1 MPKYVNGEY
10 DIEKAFRAIE
20 DELIHSMIRNF
31 KQHRAEE
38 TKEGYNWS
46 AWQIEQLKS
55 LEQYKKANAEK
66 FSSRFSNINASVEE
80 LIKEARAQGGSE
92 QEEQILKAIKNG
104 FKAAKP
110 PGQGMEA
117 AFFRLNDKKIE
128 ALAKATKND
137 LSKAEHATLR
147 MANDKYRQIIFN
159 AQVYANTGAGTYEKA
174 VDMATRDFLSAG
186 INCIEYKDGSRHN
199 IKEYAGMAIRTADKR
214 AYLTGE
220 GEKRKEWGVTTV
232 IVKKRGNACPKCL
245 PFCGKILIDDV
256 WSGGVP
262 DGKHK
267 LMSQAIAAGLYHPNC
282 KDIHT
287 TYFEGITKYGEP
299 YTDTEIKQIESDYN
313 EEQKQKYAQRQAER
327 FNRLEKYSLDDDN
340 KKMYVARK
348 EQWEN
353 VVANNQNSDKI
364 KLKDNI
370 TKTNA
375 KIDSLKKEFSD
386 MTEGYSYDDWF
397 KEFDSIEDG
406 FGDVSEDDLV
416 DKLKDLDTQIKNYQ
430 KQKNKLLIQKEKR
443 KQLDTGYSG
452 KVPDNELD
460 KFNKKAFE
468 QIKSDTGYSDEKA
481 KELQE
486 ALKEYFGGDYTSI
499 LNGETETAK
508 IIRDGIDRIPVYEGS
523 ISRGMTLNNSDV
535 RMFSNLKK
543 GDELPRRG
551 IIESWT
557 SNEGTA
563 MGYGG
568 ISVYERSSVILE
580 CEKNET
586 AVGVQHL
593 SLFGTDESEV
603 LSSSKYEVVEVIKES
618 KYDYLSKHREYL
630 YFPEDLENSS
640 GVLKEN
646 VVCIIKVKE
655 KV

>member
-1 MPKYVNGEY
+1 MSKYVNGEY

-66 FSSRFSNINASVEE
+66 FASRFSNINASVEE

-186 INCIEYKDGSRHN
+186 INSIEYKDGSRHN
-199 IKEYAGMAIRTADKR
+199 IKEYASMAIRTADKR

-267 LMSQAIAAGLYHPNC
+267 LMSQAITAGLYHPNC

-299 YTDTEIKQIESDYN
+299 YTDTELKQIESDYN
-313 EEQKQKYAQRQAER
+313 EGQKQKYAQRQAER
-327 FNRLEKYSLDDDN
+327 FDRLEKYSLDDDN
-340 KKMYVARK
+340 KKMYAARK
-348 EQWEN
+348 EQWEKQVDSKQEYKPVNRGESKIVEVKNNRNINISEVEDYKGDVYISDKANIKPRALHEIYNNTMKAMELWKISKNRRPEIRIVSYEELEAYGKYNAVDN
-353 VVANNQNSDKI
+353 VVYYIPEVVSEDIVGGKAITEYHEMWHMKQAEKFRSKGW
-364 KLKDNI
+364 NI
-370 TKTNA
+370 TKENYGKYIRELNKECKKTIDVLGINEYNVG
-375 KIDSLKKEFSD
+375 KISD
-386 MTEGYSYDDWF
+386 YAEKMLDYGRYDEVEAEYMT
-397 KEFDSIEDG
+397 I
-406 FGDVSEDDLV
+406 
-416 DKLKDLDTQIKNYQ
+416 
-430 KQKNKLLIQKEKR
+430 
-443 KQLDTGYSG
+443 
-452 KVPDNELD
+452 
-460 KFNKKAFE
+460 
-468 QIKSDTGYSDEKA
+468 IKSKG
-481 KELQE
+481 KEL
-486 ALKEYFGGDYTSI
+486 
-499 LNGETETAK
+499 
-508 IIRDGIDRIPVYEGS
+508 
-523 ISRGMTLNNSDV
+523 
-535 RMFSNLKK
+535 
-543 GDELPRRG
+543 
-551 IIESWT
+551 
-557 SNEGTA
+557 
-563 MGYGG
+563 
-568 ISVYERSSVILE
+568 
-580 CEKNET
+580 
-586 AVGVQHL
+586 
-593 SLFGTDESEV
+593 
-603 LSSSKYEVVEVIKES
+603 
-618 KYDYLSKHREYL
+618 
-630 YFPEDLENSS
+630 
-640 GVLKEN
+640 
-646 VVCIIKVKE
+646 
-655 KV
+655 

>member
-128 ALAKATKND
+128 ALVKATTKD

-262 DGKHK
+262 DGKYK

-299 YTDTEIKQIESDYN
+299 YTDTELKQIESDYN
-313 EEQKQKYAQRQAER
+313 EGQKQKYAQRQAER
-327 FNRLEKYSLDDDN
+327 FDRLEKYSLDDDN
-340 KKMYVARK
+340 KKMYAARK
-348 EQWEN
+348 EQWEKQVDSKQEYKPVNRGESKIVEVKNNRNINISEVEDYKGDVYISDKANIKPRALHEIYNNTMKAIELWGISKNRKPEIRIVSYEELEAYGKYNAVDN
-353 VVANNQNSDKI
+353 VVYYIPEVVSEDIVGGKAITEYHEMWHMKQAEKFRSKGW
-364 KLKDNI
+364 NI
-370 TKTNA
+370 TKENYGKYIRELNKECKKTIDVLGINEYNVG
-375 KIDSLKKEFSD
+375 KISD
-386 MTEGYSYDDWF
+386 YAEKMLDYGRYDEVEAEYMT
-397 KEFDSIEDG
+397 I
-406 FGDVSEDDLV
+406 
-416 DKLKDLDTQIKNYQ
+416 
-430 KQKNKLLIQKEKR
+430 
-443 KQLDTGYSG
+443 
-452 KVPDNELD
+452 
-460 KFNKKAFE
+460 
-468 QIKSDTGYSDEKA
+468 IKSKG
-481 KELQE
+481 KEL
-486 ALKEYFGGDYTSI
+486 
-499 LNGETETAK
+499 
-508 IIRDGIDRIPVYEGS
+508 
-523 ISRGMTLNNSDV
+523 
-535 RMFSNLKK
+535 
-543 GDELPRRG
+543 
-551 IIESWT
+551 
-557 SNEGTA
+557 
-563 MGYGG
+563 
-568 ISVYERSSVILE
+568 
-580 CEKNET
+580 
-586 AVGVQHL
+586 
-593 SLFGTDESEV
+593 
-603 LSSSKYEVVEVIKES
+603 
-618 KYDYLSKHREYL
+618 
-630 YFPEDLENSS
+630 
-640 GVLKEN
+640 
-646 VVCIIKVKE
+646 
-655 KV
+655 

>member
-299 YTDTEIKQIESDYN
+299 YTDTELKQIESDYN
-313 EEQKQKYAQRQAER
+313 EGQKQKYAQRQAER
-327 FNRLEKYSLDDDN
+327 FDRLEKYSLDDDN
-340 KKMYVARK
+340 KKMYAARK
-348 EQWEN
+348 EQWEKQVDSKQEYKPVNRGESKIVEVKNNRNINISEVEDYKGEVYISDKANIKPRALHEIYNNTMKAMELWEISKDRRPEIRIVSYEELEAYGKYNAVDN
-353 VVANNQNSDKI
+353 VVYYIPEVVSEDIVGGKAITEYHEMWHMKQAEKFRSKGW
-364 KLKDNI
+364 NI
-370 TKTNA
+370 TKENYGKYIRELNKECKKTIDVLGINEYNVG
-375 KIDSLKKEFSD
+375 KISD
-386 MTEGYSYDDWF
+386 YAEKMLDYGRYDEVEAEYMT
-397 KEFDSIEDG
+397 I
-406 FGDVSEDDLV
+406 
-416 DKLKDLDTQIKNYQ
+416 
-430 KQKNKLLIQKEKR
+430 
-443 KQLDTGYSG
+443 
-452 KVPDNELD
+452 
-460 KFNKKAFE
+460 
-468 QIKSDTGYSDEKA
+468 IKSKG
-481 KELQE
+481 KEL
-486 ALKEYFGGDYTSI
+486 
-499 LNGETETAK
+499 
-508 IIRDGIDRIPVYEGS
+508 
-523 ISRGMTLNNSDV
+523 
-535 RMFSNLKK
+535 
-543 GDELPRRG
+543 
-551 IIESWT
+551 
-557 SNEGTA
+557 
-563 MGYGG
+563 
-568 ISVYERSSVILE
+568 
-580 CEKNET
+580 
-586 AVGVQHL
+586 
-593 SLFGTDESEV
+593 
-603 LSSSKYEVVEVIKES
+603 
-618 KYDYLSKHREYL
+618 
-630 YFPEDLENSS
+630 
-640 GVLKEN
+640 
-646 VVCIIKVKE
+646 
-655 KV
+655 

>member
-1 MPKYVNGEY
+1 MPRYVNGEY

-66 FSSRFSNINASVEE
+66 FASRFSNINASVEE
-80 LIKEARAQGGSE
+80 LIKEARAQGSSE

-186 INCIEYKDGSRHN
+186 INSIEYKDGSRHN

-299 YTDTEIKQIESDYN
+299 YTDTELKQIESDYN
-313 EEQKQKYAQRQAER
+313 EGQKQKYAQRQAER
-327 FNRLEKYSLDDDN
+327 FDRLEKYSLDDDN
-340 KKMYVARK
+340 KKMYAARK
-348 EQWEN
+348 EQWEKQVDSKQEYKPVNRGESKIVEVKNNRNINISEVEDYKGDVYISDKANIKPRALHEIYNNTMKAMELWGISKNRRPEIRIVSYEELEAYGKYSAVDN
-353 VVANNQNSDKI
+353 VVYYIPEVVSEDIVGGKAITEYHEMWHMKQAEKFRSKGW
-364 KLKDNI
+364 NI
-370 TKTNA
+370 TKENYGKYIRELNKECKKTIDVLGINEYNVG
-375 KIDSLKKEFSD
+375 KISDYAEKMLDYGRYDEVEAEYMTIIKSKGERIMIIDYPEEIKKAMEIY
-386 MTEGYSYDDWF
+386 EPYRLNI
-397 KEFDSIEDG
+397 KDG
-406 FGDVSEDDLV
+406 E
-416 DKLKDLDTQIKNYQ
+416 LKDA
-430 KQKNKLLIQKEKR
+430 
-443 KQLDTGYSG
+443 
-452 KVPDNELD
+452 P
-460 KFNKKAFE
+460 
-468 QIKSDTGYSDEKA
+468 
-481 KELQE
+481 QE
-486 ALKEYFGGDYTSI
+486 A
-499 LNGETETAK
+499 
-508 IIRDGIDRIPVYEGS
+508 IDAFYKC
-523 ISRGMTLNNSDV
+523 
-535 RMFSNLKK
+535 KK
-543 GDELPRRG
+543 WAWEQ
-551 IIESWT
+551 E
-557 SNEGTA
+557 
-563 MGYGG
+563 
-568 ISVYERSSVILE
+568 
-580 CEKNET
+580 
-586 AVGVQHL
+586 Q
-593 SLFGTDESEV
+593 
-603 LSSSKYEVVEVIKES
+603 
-618 KYDYLSKHREYL
+618 
-630 YFPEDLENSS
+630 
-640 GVLKEN
+640 
-646 VVCIIKVKE
+646 
-655 KV
+655 

>member
-66 FSSRFSNINASVEE
+66 FSNRFSNINASVEE

-186 INCIEYKDGSRHN
+186 INSIEYKDGSRHN

-220 GEKRKEWGVTTV
+220 GDKRKEWGITTV

-299 YTDTEIKQIESDYN
+299 YTDAELKQIESDYN

-327 FNRLEKYSLDDDN
+327 FDRLEKYSLDDDN
-340 KKMYVARK
+340 KKMYAARR
-348 EQWEN
+348 EQWEKQVDSKQEYKPVNRGESKIVEVKNNTNINISEVEDYKGDVYISDKANIKPRALHEIYNNTIKAMELWGISKNRRPEIRIVSYEELEAYGKYNAVDN
-353 VVANNQNSDKI
+353 VVYYI
-364 KLKDNI
+364 P
-370 TKTNA
+370 
-375 KIDSLKKEFSD
+375 EV
-386 MTEGYSYDDWF
+386 
-397 KEFDSIEDG
+397 
-406 FGDVSEDDLV
+406 VSEDIVGGKAITEYHEMWHMKQAEKFRDKGWDITKENYGDYLEKLNKECKKRIDALGINEYNVGKISEYAKKSYIAQRYDEVEAEYMTLV
-416 DKLKDLDTQIKNYQ
+416 
-430 KQKNKLLIQKEKR
+430 KR
-443 KQLDTGYSG
+443 KG
-452 KVPDNELD
+452 
-460 KFNKKAFE
+460 
-468 QIKSDTGYSDEKA
+468 EK
-481 KELQE
+481 L
-486 ALKEYFGGDYTSI
+486 
-499 LNGETETAK
+499 
-508 IIRDGIDRIPVYEGS
+508 
-523 ISRGMTLNNSDV
+523 
-535 RMFSNLKK
+535 
-543 GDELPRRG
+543 
-551 IIESWT
+551 
-557 SNEGTA
+557 
-563 MGYGG
+563 
-568 ISVYERSSVILE
+568 
-580 CEKNET
+580 
-586 AVGVQHL
+586 
-593 SLFGTDESEV
+593 
-603 LSSSKYEVVEVIKES
+603 
-618 KYDYLSKHREYL
+618 
-630 YFPEDLENSS
+630 
-640 GVLKEN
+640 
-646 VVCIIKVKE
+646 
-655 KV
+655 

>member
-186 INCIEYKDGSRHN
+186 INSIEYKDGSRHN

-299 YTDTEIKQIESDYN
+299 YTDTELKQIEGDYN

-327 FNRLEKYSLDDDN
+327 FDRLEKYSLDDDN
-340 KKMYVARK
+340 KKMYAARK
-348 EQWEN
+348 KQWEKQADSKQAYKTVNRGESKIAEVKNNRNINISEVEDYKGEVYISDKANIKPRALHEIYNNTMKAMELWGISKNRRPEIRIVSYEELEAYGKYNAVDN
-353 VVANNQNSDKI
+353 VVYYIPEVVSEDIVGGKAITEYHEMWHMKQAEKFRSKGW
-364 KLKDNI
+364 NI
-370 TKTNA
+370 TKENYGKYIRELNKECKKTIDVLGINEYNVG
-375 KIDSLKKEFSD
+375 KISD
-386 MTEGYSYDDWF
+386 YAEKMLDYGRYDEVEAEYMT
-397 KEFDSIEDG
+397 I
-406 FGDVSEDDLV
+406 
-416 DKLKDLDTQIKNYQ
+416 
-430 KQKNKLLIQKEKR
+430 
-443 KQLDTGYSG
+443 
-452 KVPDNELD
+452 
-460 KFNKKAFE
+460 
-468 QIKSDTGYSDEKA
+468 IKSKG
-481 KELQE
+481 KEL
-486 ALKEYFGGDYTSI
+486 
-499 LNGETETAK
+499 
-508 IIRDGIDRIPVYEGS
+508 
-523 ISRGMTLNNSDV
+523 
-535 RMFSNLKK
+535 
-543 GDELPRRG
+543 
-551 IIESWT
+551 
-557 SNEGTA
+557 
-563 MGYGG
+563 
-568 ISVYERSSVILE
+568 
-580 CEKNET
+580 
-586 AVGVQHL
+586 
-593 SLFGTDESEV
+593 
-603 LSSSKYEVVEVIKES
+603 
-618 KYDYLSKHREYL
+618 
-630 YFPEDLENSS
+630 
-640 GVLKEN
+640 
-646 VVCIIKVKE
+646 
-655 KV
+655 

>member
-38 TKEGYNWS
+38 TKEGYNWF

-80 LIKEARAQGGSE
+80 LIKEARVQGDSE

-128 ALAKATKND
+128 ALVKATTKD

-186 INCIEYKDGSRHN
+186 INSIEYKDGSRHN

-299 YTDTEIKQIESDYN
+299 YTDAELKQIESDYN

-327 FNRLEKYSLDDDN
+327 FDRLEKYSLDDDN
-340 KKMYVARK
+340 KKIYAARR
-348 EQWEN
+348 EQWEKQVDSKQEYKPVNRGESKIVEVKNNTNINISEVEDYKGEVYISDKANIKPRALHEIYNNTMKAMELWGISKNRRPEIRIVSYEELEAYGKYNAVDN
-353 VVANNQNSDKI
+353 VVYYIPEVVSEDIVGGKAITEYHEMWHMKQAEKFRSKGW
-364 KLKDNI
+364 NI
-370 TKTNA
+370 TKENYGKYIRELNKECKKTIDVLGINEYNVG
-375 KIDSLKKEFSD
+375 KISD
-386 MTEGYSYDDWF
+386 YAEKMLDYGRYDEVEAEYMT
-397 KEFDSIEDG
+397 I
-406 FGDVSEDDLV
+406 
-416 DKLKDLDTQIKNYQ
+416 
-430 KQKNKLLIQKEKR
+430 
-443 KQLDTGYSG
+443 
-452 KVPDNELD
+452 
-460 KFNKKAFE
+460 
-468 QIKSDTGYSDEKA
+468 IKSKG
-481 KELQE
+481 KEL
-486 ALKEYFGGDYTSI
+486 
-499 LNGETETAK
+499 
-508 IIRDGIDRIPVYEGS
+508 
-523 ISRGMTLNNSDV
+523 
-535 RMFSNLKK
+535 
-543 GDELPRRG
+543 
-551 IIESWT
+551 
-557 SNEGTA
+557 
-563 MGYGG
+563 
-568 ISVYERSSVILE
+568 
-580 CEKNET
+580 
-586 AVGVQHL
+586 
-593 SLFGTDESEV
+593 
-603 LSSSKYEVVEVIKES
+603 
-618 KYDYLSKHREYL
+618 
-630 YFPEDLENSS
+630 
-640 GVLKEN
+640 
-646 VVCIIKVKE
+646 
-655 KV
+655 

>member
-299 YTDTEIKQIESDYN
+299 YTDTELKQIESDYN

-327 FNRLEKYSLDDDN
+327 FDRLEKYSLDDDN
-340 KKMYVARK
+340 KKMYAARR
-348 EQWEN
+348 EQWEKQVDSKQEYKPVNRGESKIVEVKNNTNINISEVEDYKGDVYISDKANIKPRALHEIYNNTMKAMELWGISKNRRPEIRIVSYEELEAYGKYNAVDN
-353 VVANNQNSDKI
+353 VVYYIPEVVSEDIVGGKAITEYHEMWHMKQAEKFRSKGW
-364 KLKDNI
+364 NI
-370 TKTNA
+370 TKENYGKYIRELNKECKKTIDVLGINEYNVG
-375 KIDSLKKEFSD
+375 KISD
-386 MTEGYSYDDWF
+386 YAEKMLDYGRYDEVEAEYMT
-397 KEFDSIEDG
+397 I
-406 FGDVSEDDLV
+406 
-416 DKLKDLDTQIKNYQ
+416 
-430 KQKNKLLIQKEKR
+430 
-443 KQLDTGYSG
+443 
-452 KVPDNELD
+452 
-460 KFNKKAFE
+460 
-468 QIKSDTGYSDEKA
+468 IKSKG
-481 KELQE
+481 KEL
-486 ALKEYFGGDYTSI
+486 
-499 LNGETETAK
+499 
-508 IIRDGIDRIPVYEGS
+508 
-523 ISRGMTLNNSDV
+523 
-535 RMFSNLKK
+535 
-543 GDELPRRG
+543 
-551 IIESWT
+551 
-557 SNEGTA
+557 
-563 MGYGG
+563 
-568 ISVYERSSVILE
+568 
-580 CEKNET
+580 
-586 AVGVQHL
+586 
-593 SLFGTDESEV
+593 
-603 LSSSKYEVVEVIKES
+603 
-618 KYDYLSKHREYL
+618 
-630 YFPEDLENSS
+630 
-640 GVLKEN
+640 
-646 VVCIIKVKE
+646 
-655 KV
+655 

>member
-262 DGKHK
+262 DGKYK

-299 YTDTEIKQIESDYN
+299 YTDTELKQIESDYN
-313 EEQKQKYAQRQAER
+313 EGQKQKYAQRQAER
-327 FNRLEKYSLDDDN
+327 FDRLEKYSLDDDN
-340 KKMYVARK
+340 KKMYAARK
-348 EQWEN
+348 EQWEKQVDSKQEYKPVNRGESKIVEVKNNRNINISEVEDYKGDVYISDKANLKPRALHEIYNNTMKAMELWEISKDRRPEIRIVSYEELEAYGKYNAVDN
-353 VVANNQNSDKI
+353 VVYYIPEVVSEDIVGEKAITEYHEMWHMKQAEKFRSKGW
-364 KLKDNI
+364 NI
-370 TKTNA
+370 TKENYGKYIRELNKECKKTIDVLGINEYNVG
-375 KIDSLKKEFSD
+375 KISD
-386 MTEGYSYDDWF
+386 YAEKMLDYGRYDEVEAEYMT
-397 KEFDSIEDG
+397 I
-406 FGDVSEDDLV
+406 
-416 DKLKDLDTQIKNYQ
+416 
-430 KQKNKLLIQKEKR
+430 
-443 KQLDTGYSG
+443 
-452 KVPDNELD
+452 
-460 KFNKKAFE
+460 
-468 QIKSDTGYSDEKA
+468 IKSKG
-481 KELQE
+481 KEL
-486 ALKEYFGGDYTSI
+486 
-499 LNGETETAK
+499 
-508 IIRDGIDRIPVYEGS
+508 
-523 ISRGMTLNNSDV
+523 
-535 RMFSNLKK
+535 
-543 GDELPRRG
+543 
-551 IIESWT
+551 
-557 SNEGTA
+557 
-563 MGYGG
+563 
-568 ISVYERSSVILE
+568 
-580 CEKNET
+580 
-586 AVGVQHL
+586 
-593 SLFGTDESEV
+593 
-603 LSSSKYEVVEVIKES
+603 
-618 KYDYLSKHREYL
+618 
-630 YFPEDLENSS
+630 
-640 GVLKEN
+640 
-646 VVCIIKVKE
+646 
-655 KV
+655 

>member
-66 FSSRFSNINASVEE
+66 FASRFSNINASVEE

-299 YTDTEIKQIESDYN
+299 YTDTELKQIEGDYN

-327 FNRLEKYSLDDDN
+327 FDRLEKYSLDDDN
-340 KKMYVARK
+340 KKMYAARK
-348 EQWEN
+348 KQWEKQADSKQEYKPVNRGESKIAEVKNNRNINISEVEDYKGDVYISDKANIKPRALHEIYNNTMKAIELWGISKNRKPEIRIVSYEELEAYGKYNAVDN
-353 VVANNQNSDKI
+353 VVYYIPEVVLEDIVGGKAITEYHEMWHMKQAEKFRSKGW
-364 KLKDNI
+364 NI
-370 TKTNA
+370 TKENYGKYIRELNKECKKTIDVLGINEYNVG
-375 KIDSLKKEFSD
+375 KISD
-386 MTEGYSYDDWF
+386 YAEKMLDYGRYDEVEAEYMT
-397 KEFDSIEDG
+397 I
-406 FGDVSEDDLV
+406 
-416 DKLKDLDTQIKNYQ
+416 
-430 KQKNKLLIQKEKR
+430 
-443 KQLDTGYSG
+443 
-452 KVPDNELD
+452 
-460 KFNKKAFE
+460 
-468 QIKSDTGYSDEKA
+468 IKSKG
-481 KELQE
+481 KEL
-486 ALKEYFGGDYTSI
+486 
-499 LNGETETAK
+499 
-508 IIRDGIDRIPVYEGS
+508 
-523 ISRGMTLNNSDV
+523 
-535 RMFSNLKK
+535 
-543 GDELPRRG
+543 
-551 IIESWT
+551 
-557 SNEGTA
+557 
-563 MGYGG
+563 
-568 ISVYERSSVILE
+568 
-580 CEKNET
+580 
-586 AVGVQHL
+586 
-593 SLFGTDESEV
+593 
-603 LSSSKYEVVEVIKES
+603 
-618 KYDYLSKHREYL
+618 
-630 YFPEDLENSS
+630 
-640 GVLKEN
+640 
-646 VVCIIKVKE
+646 
-655 KV
+655 

>member
-80 LIKEARAQGGSE
+80 LIKEARVQGDSE

-128 ALAKATKND
+128 ALVKATTKD

-186 INCIEYKDGSRHN
+186 INSIEYKDGSRHN

-299 YTDTEIKQIESDYN
+299 YTDAELKQIESDYN

-327 FNRLEKYSLDDDN
+327 FDRLEKYSLDDDN
-340 KKMYVARK
+340 KKIYAARR
-348 EQWEN
+348 EQWEKQVDSKQEYKPVNRGESKIVEVKNNTNINISEVEDYKGEVYISDKANIKPRALHEIYNNTMKAMELWGISKNRRPEIRIVSYEELEAYGKYNAVDN
-353 VVANNQNSDKI
+353 VVYYIPEVVSEDIVGGTAITEYHEMWHMKQAEKFRSKGW
-364 KLKDNI
+364 NI
-370 TKTNA
+370 TKENYGKYIRELNKECKKTIDVLGINEYNVG
-375 KIDSLKKEFSD
+375 KISD
-386 MTEGYSYDDWF
+386 YAEKMLDYGRYDEVEAEYMT
-397 KEFDSIEDG
+397 I
-406 FGDVSEDDLV
+406 
-416 DKLKDLDTQIKNYQ
+416 
-430 KQKNKLLIQKEKR
+430 
-443 KQLDTGYSG
+443 
-452 KVPDNELD
+452 
-460 KFNKKAFE
+460 
-468 QIKSDTGYSDEKA
+468 IKSKG
-481 KELQE
+481 KEL
-486 ALKEYFGGDYTSI
+486 
-499 LNGETETAK
+499 
-508 IIRDGIDRIPVYEGS
+508 
-523 ISRGMTLNNSDV
+523 
-535 RMFSNLKK
+535 
-543 GDELPRRG
+543 
-551 IIESWT
+551 
-557 SNEGTA
+557 
-563 MGYGG
+563 
-568 ISVYERSSVILE
+568 
-580 CEKNET
+580 
-586 AVGVQHL
+586 
-593 SLFGTDESEV
+593 
-603 LSSSKYEVVEVIKES
+603 
-618 KYDYLSKHREYL
+618 
-630 YFPEDLENSS
+630 
-640 GVLKEN
+640 
-646 VVCIIKVKE
+646 
-655 KV
+655 

>member
-80 LIKEARAQGGSE
+80 LIKEARVQGDSE

-128 ALAKATKND
+128 ALVKATTKD

-186 INCIEYKDGSRHN
+186 INSIEYKDGSRHN

-299 YTDTEIKQIESDYN
+299 YTDAELKQIESDYN

-327 FNRLEKYSLDDDN
+327 FDRLEKYSLDDDN
-340 KKMYVARK
+340 KKIYAARR
-348 EQWEN
+348 EQWEKQVDSKQEYKPVN
-353 VVANNQNSDKI
+353 RGESKI
-364 KLKDNI
+364 
-370 TKTNA
+370 
-375 KIDSLKKEFSD
+375 
-386 MTEGYSYDDWF
+386 
-397 KEFDSIEDG
+397 
-406 FGDVSEDDLV
+406 
-416 DKLKDLDTQIKNYQ
+416 
-430 KQKNKLLIQKEKR
+430 
-443 KQLDTGYSG
+443 
-452 KVPDNELD
+452 
-460 KFNKKAFE
+460 
-468 QIKSDTGYSDEKA
+468 
-481 KELQE
+481 
-486 ALKEYFGGDYTSI
+486 
-499 LNGETETAK
+499 
-508 IIRDGIDRIPVYEGS
+508 
-523 ISRGMTLNNSDV
+523 
-535 RMFSNLKK
+535 
-543 GDELPRRG
+543 
-551 IIESWT
+551 
-557 SNEGTA
+557 
-563 MGYGG
+563 
-568 ISVYERSSVILE
+568 
-580 CEKNET
+580 
-586 AVGVQHL
+586 
-593 SLFGTDESEV
+593 
-603 LSSSKYEVVEVIKES
+603 VEVK
-618 KYDYLSKHREYL
+618 
-630 YFPEDLENSS
+630 N
-640 GVLKEN
+640 N
-646 VVCIIKVKE
+646 TNIIY
-655 KV
+655 

>member
-66 FSSRFSNINASVEE
+66 FASRFSNINASVEE

-299 YTDTEIKQIESDYN
+299 YTDAELKQIEGDYN
-313 EEQKQKYAQRQAER
+313 EEQKQKYTQRQAER
-327 FNRLEKYSLDDDN
+327 FDRLEKYSLDDDN
-340 KKMYVARK
+340 KKMYAARK
-348 EQWEN
+348 EQWEKQVDSKQEYKPVNRGESKIVEVKNNRNINISEVEDYKGDVYISDKANIKPRALHEIYNNTMKAMELWGISKNRRPEIRIVSYEELEAYGKYNAVDN
-353 VVANNQNSDKI
+353 VVYYIPEVVSEDIVGGKAITEYHEMWHMKQAEKFRSKGW
-364 KLKDNI
+364 NI
-370 TKTNA
+370 TKENYGKYIRELNKECKKTIDVLGINEYNVG
-375 KIDSLKKEFSD
+375 KISD
-386 MTEGYSYDDWF
+386 YAEKMLDYGRYDEVEAEYMT
-397 KEFDSIEDG
+397 I
-406 FGDVSEDDLV
+406 
-416 DKLKDLDTQIKNYQ
+416 
-430 KQKNKLLIQKEKR
+430 
-443 KQLDTGYSG
+443 
-452 KVPDNELD
+452 
-460 KFNKKAFE
+460 
-468 QIKSDTGYSDEKA
+468 IKSKG
-481 KELQE
+481 KEL
-486 ALKEYFGGDYTSI
+486 
-499 LNGETETAK
+499 
-508 IIRDGIDRIPVYEGS
+508 
-523 ISRGMTLNNSDV
+523 
-535 RMFSNLKK
+535 
-543 GDELPRRG
+543 
-551 IIESWT
+551 
-557 SNEGTA
+557 
-563 MGYGG
+563 
-568 ISVYERSSVILE
+568 
-580 CEKNET
+580 
-586 AVGVQHL
+586 
-593 SLFGTDESEV
+593 
-603 LSSSKYEVVEVIKES
+603 
-618 KYDYLSKHREYL
+618 
-630 YFPEDLENSS
+630 
-640 GVLKEN
+640 
-646 VVCIIKVKE
+646 
-655 KV
+655 

>member
-20 DELIHSMIRNF
+20 DELIHSMIHNF

-128 ALAKATKND
+128 ALVKATTKD

-299 YTDTEIKQIESDYN
+299 YTDTELKQIESDYN
-313 EEQKQKYAQRQAER
+313 EGQKQKYAQRQAKR
-327 FNRLEKYSLDDDN
+327 FDRLEKYSLDDDN
-340 KKMYVARK
+340 KKMYAARK
-348 EQWEN
+348 EQWEKQVDSKQEYKPVNRGESKIVEVKNNRNINISEVEDYKGDVYISDKANIKPRALHEIYNNTMKAMELWGISKNRKPEIRIVSYEELEAYGKYNAVDN
-353 VVANNQNSDKI
+353 VVYYIPEVVSEDIVGGKAITEYHEMWHMKQAEKFRSKGW
-364 KLKDNI
+364 NI
-370 TKTNA
+370 TKENYGKYIRELNKECKKTIDVLGINEYNVG
-375 KIDSLKKEFSD
+375 KISD
-386 MTEGYSYDDWF
+386 YAEKMLDYGRYDEVEAEYMT
-397 KEFDSIEDG
+397 I
-406 FGDVSEDDLV
+406 
-416 DKLKDLDTQIKNYQ
+416 
-430 KQKNKLLIQKEKR
+430 
-443 KQLDTGYSG
+443 
-452 KVPDNELD
+452 
-460 KFNKKAFE
+460 
-468 QIKSDTGYSDEKA
+468 IKSKG
-481 KELQE
+481 KEL
-486 ALKEYFGGDYTSI
+486 
-499 LNGETETAK
+499 
-508 IIRDGIDRIPVYEGS
+508 
-523 ISRGMTLNNSDV
+523 
-535 RMFSNLKK
+535 
-543 GDELPRRG
+543 
-551 IIESWT
+551 
-557 SNEGTA
+557 
-563 MGYGG
+563 
-568 ISVYERSSVILE
+568 
-580 CEKNET
+580 
-586 AVGVQHL
+586 
-593 SLFGTDESEV
+593 
-603 LSSSKYEVVEVIKES
+603 
-618 KYDYLSKHREYL
+618 
-630 YFPEDLENSS
+630 
-640 GVLKEN
+640 
-646 VVCIIKVKE
+646 
-655 KV
+655 

>member
-66 FSSRFSNINASVEE
+66 FASRFGNINASVEE
-80 LIKEARAQGGSE
+80 LIKEARVQGGSE

-199 IKEYAGMAIRTADKR
+199 IKEYASMAIRTADKR

-256 WSGGVP
+256 WSGGIP

-299 YTDTEIKQIESDYN
+299 YTDTELKQIEGDYN

-327 FNRLEKYSLDDDN
+327 FDRLEKYSLDDDN
-340 KKMYVARK
+340 KKMYAARK
-348 EQWEN
+348 EQWEKQVDSKQEYKPVNRGESKIVEVKNNRNINISEVEDYKGEVYISDKANIKPRALHEIYNNTMKAMELWEISKDRRPEIRIVSYEELEAYGKYNAVDN
-353 VVANNQNSDKI
+353 VVYYIPEVVSEDIVGGKAITEYHEMWHMKQAEKFRSKGW
-364 KLKDNI
+364 NI
-370 TKTNA
+370 TKENYGKYIRELNKECKKTIDVLGINEYNVG
-375 KIDSLKKEFSD
+375 KISD
-386 MTEGYSYDDWF
+386 YAEKMLDYGRYDEVEAEYMT
-397 KEFDSIEDG
+397 I
-406 FGDVSEDDLV
+406 
-416 DKLKDLDTQIKNYQ
+416 
-430 KQKNKLLIQKEKR
+430 
-443 KQLDTGYSG
+443 
-452 KVPDNELD
+452 
-460 KFNKKAFE
+460 
-468 QIKSDTGYSDEKA
+468 IKSKG
-481 KELQE
+481 KEL
-486 ALKEYFGGDYTSI
+486 
-499 LNGETETAK
+499 
-508 IIRDGIDRIPVYEGS
+508 
-523 ISRGMTLNNSDV
+523 
-535 RMFSNLKK
+535 
-543 GDELPRRG
+543 
-551 IIESWT
+551 
-557 SNEGTA
+557 
-563 MGYGG
+563 
-568 ISVYERSSVILE
+568 
-580 CEKNET
+580 
-586 AVGVQHL
+586 
-593 SLFGTDESEV
+593 
-603 LSSSKYEVVEVIKES
+603 
-618 KYDYLSKHREYL
+618 
-630 YFPEDLENSS
+630 
-640 GVLKEN
+640 
-646 VVCIIKVKE
+646 
-655 KV
+655 

>member
-186 INCIEYKDGSRHN
+186 INSIEYKDGSRHN
-199 IKEYAGMAIRTADKR
+199 IKEYASMAIRTADKR

-299 YTDTEIKQIESDYN
+299 YTDAELKQIESDYN

-327 FNRLEKYSLDDDN
+327 FDRLEKYSLDDDN
-340 KKMYVARK
+340 KKMYAARR
-348 EQWEN
+348 EQWEKQVDSKQEYKPVNRGESKIVEVKNNTNINISEVEDYKGDVYISDKANIKPRALHEIYNNTIKAMELWGISKNRRPEIRIVSYEELEAYGKYNAVDN
-353 VVANNQNSDKI
+353 VVYYI
-364 KLKDNI
+364 P
-370 TKTNA
+370 
-375 KIDSLKKEFSD
+375 EV
-386 MTEGYSYDDWF
+386 
-397 KEFDSIEDG
+397 
-406 FGDVSEDDLV
+406 VSEDIVGGKAITEYHEMWHMKQAEKFRDKGWDITKENYGDYLEKLNKECKKRIDALGINEYNVGKISEYAKKSYIAQRYDEVEAEYMTLV
-416 DKLKDLDTQIKNYQ
+416 
-430 KQKNKLLIQKEKR
+430 KR
-443 KQLDTGYSG
+443 KG
-452 KVPDNELD
+452 
-460 KFNKKAFE
+460 
-468 QIKSDTGYSDEKA
+468 EK
-481 KELQE
+481 L
-486 ALKEYFGGDYTSI
+486 
-499 LNGETETAK
+499 
-508 IIRDGIDRIPVYEGS
+508 
-523 ISRGMTLNNSDV
+523 
-535 RMFSNLKK
+535 
-543 GDELPRRG
+543 
-551 IIESWT
+551 
-557 SNEGTA
+557 
-563 MGYGG
+563 
-568 ISVYERSSVILE
+568 
-580 CEKNET
+580 
-586 AVGVQHL
+586 
-593 SLFGTDESEV
+593 
-603 LSSSKYEVVEVIKES
+603 
-618 KYDYLSKHREYL
+618 
-630 YFPEDLENSS
+630 
-640 GVLKEN
+640 
-646 VVCIIKVKE
+646 
-655 KV
+655 

>member
-340 KKMYVARK
+340 KKMYAERR
-348 EQWEN
+348 EQWEKQVDSKQEYKPVNRGESKIVEVKNNTNINISEVEDYKGDVYISDKANIKPRALHEIYNNTMKAMELWGISKNRRPEIRIVSYEELEAYGKYNAVDN
-353 VVANNQNSDKI
+353 VVYYIPEVVSEDIVGGKAITEYHEMWHMKQAEKFRSKGW
-364 KLKDNI
+364 NI
-370 TKTNA
+370 TKENYGKYIRELNKECKKTIDVLGINEYNMG
-375 KIDSLKKEFSD
+375 KISD
-386 MTEGYSYDDWF
+386 YAEKMLDYGRYDEVEAEYMT
-397 KEFDSIEDG
+397 I
-406 FGDVSEDDLV
+406 
-416 DKLKDLDTQIKNYQ
+416 
-430 KQKNKLLIQKEKR
+430 
-443 KQLDTGYSG
+443 
-452 KVPDNELD
+452 
-460 KFNKKAFE
+460 
-468 QIKSDTGYSDEKA
+468 IKSKG
-481 KELQE
+481 KEL
-486 ALKEYFGGDYTSI
+486 
-499 LNGETETAK
+499 
-508 IIRDGIDRIPVYEGS
+508 
-523 ISRGMTLNNSDV
+523 
-535 RMFSNLKK
+535 
-543 GDELPRRG
+543 
-551 IIESWT
+551 
-557 SNEGTA
+557 
-563 MGYGG
+563 
-568 ISVYERSSVILE
+568 
-580 CEKNET
+580 
-586 AVGVQHL
+586 
-593 SLFGTDESEV
+593 
-603 LSSSKYEVVEVIKES
+603 
-618 KYDYLSKHREYL
+618 
-630 YFPEDLENSS
+630 
-640 GVLKEN
+640 
-646 VVCIIKVKE
+646 
-655 KV
+655 

>member
-80 LIKEARAQGGSE
+80 LIKEARVQGDSE

-117 AFFRLNDKKIE
+117 VFFRLNDKKIE
-128 ALAKATKND
+128 VLVKATTKD

-186 INCIEYKDGSRHN
+186 INSIEYKDGSRHN

-299 YTDTEIKQIESDYN
+299 YTDAELKQIESDYN

-327 FNRLEKYSLDDDN
+327 FDRLEKYSLDDDN
-340 KKMYVARK
+340 KKIYAARR
-348 EQWEN
+348 EQWEKQVDSKQEYKPVNRGESKIVEVKNNTNINISEVEDYKGEVYISDKANIKPRALHEIYNNTMKAMELWGISKNRRPEIRIVSYEELEAYGKYNAVDN
-353 VVANNQNSDKI
+353 VVYYIPEVVSEDIVGGKAITEYHEMWHMKQAEKFRSKGW
-364 KLKDNI
+364 NI
-370 TKTNA
+370 TKENYGKYIRELNKECKKTIDVLGINEYNVG
-375 KIDSLKKEFSD
+375 KISD
-386 MTEGYSYDDWF
+386 YAEKMLDYGRYDEVEAEYMT
-397 KEFDSIEDG
+397 I
-406 FGDVSEDDLV
+406 
-416 DKLKDLDTQIKNYQ
+416 
-430 KQKNKLLIQKEKR
+430 
-443 KQLDTGYSG
+443 
-452 KVPDNELD
+452 
-460 KFNKKAFE
+460 
-468 QIKSDTGYSDEKA
+468 IKSKG
-481 KELQE
+481 KEL
-486 ALKEYFGGDYTSI
+486 
-499 LNGETETAK
+499 
-508 IIRDGIDRIPVYEGS
+508 
-523 ISRGMTLNNSDV
+523 
-535 RMFSNLKK
+535 
-543 GDELPRRG
+543 
-551 IIESWT
+551 
-557 SNEGTA
+557 
-563 MGYGG
+563 
-568 ISVYERSSVILE
+568 
-580 CEKNET
+580 
-586 AVGVQHL
+586 
-593 SLFGTDESEV
+593 
-603 LSSSKYEVVEVIKES
+603 
-618 KYDYLSKHREYL
+618 
-630 YFPEDLENSS
+630 
-640 GVLKEN
+640 
-646 VVCIIKVKE
+646 
-655 KV
+655 

>member
-1 MPKYVNGEY
+1 MPRYVNGEY

-66 FSSRFSNINASVEE
+66 FASRFSNINASVEE

-299 YTDTEIKQIESDYN
+299 YTDTELKQIEGDYN

-327 FNRLEKYSLDDDN
+327 FDRLEKYSLDDDN
-340 KKMYVARK
+340 KKMYAARK
-348 EQWEN
+348 KQWEKQADSKQEYKPVNRGESKIAEVKNNRNINISEVEDYKGDVYISDKANIKPRALHEIYNNTMKAIELWGISKNRKPEIRIVSYEELEAYGKYNAVDN
-353 VVANNQNSDKI
+353 VVYYIPEVVLEDIVGGKAITEYHEMWHMKQAEKFRSKGW
-364 KLKDNI
+364 NI
-370 TKTNA
+370 TKENYGKYIRELNKECKKTIDVLGINEYNVG
-375 KIDSLKKEFSD
+375 KISDYAEKMLDYGRYDEVEAEYMTIIKSKGKEF
-386 MTEGYSYDDWF
+386 
-397 KEFDSIEDG
+397 
-406 FGDVSEDDLV
+406 
-416 DKLKDLDTQIKNYQ
+416 
-430 KQKNKLLIQKEKR
+430 
-443 KQLDTGYSG
+443 
-452 KVPDNELD
+452 
-460 KFNKKAFE
+460 
-468 QIKSDTGYSDEKA
+468 
-481 KELQE
+481 
-486 ALKEYFGGDYTSI
+486 
-499 LNGETETAK
+499 
-508 IIRDGIDRIPVYEGS
+508 
-523 ISRGMTLNNSDV
+523 
-535 RMFSNLKK
+535 
-543 GDELPRRG
+543 
-551 IIESWT
+551 
-557 SNEGTA
+557 
-563 MGYGG
+563 
-568 ISVYERSSVILE
+568 
-580 CEKNET
+580 
-586 AVGVQHL
+586 
-593 SLFGTDESEV
+593 
-603 LSSSKYEVVEVIKES
+603 
-618 KYDYLSKHREYL
+618 
-630 YFPEDLENSS
+630 
-640 GVLKEN
+640 
-646 VVCIIKVKE
+646 
-655 KV
+655 

>member
-1 MPKYVNGEY
+1 LPKYVNGEY

-287 TYFEGITKYGEP
+287 TYFEGITKYGES
-299 YTDTEIKQIESDYN
+299 YTDTELKQIESDYN

-327 FNRLEKYSLDDDN
+327 FDRLEKYSLDDDN
-340 KKMYVARK
+340 KKMYAARR
-348 EQWEN
+348 EQWEKQVDSKQEYKPVNRGESKIVEVKNNTNINISEVEDYKGDVYISDKANIKPRALHEIYNNTMKAMELWGISKNRRPEIRIVSYEELEAYGKYNAVDN
-353 VVANNQNSDKI
+353 VVYYIPEVVSEDIVGGKAITEYHEMWHMKQAEKFRSKGW
-364 KLKDNI
+364 NI
-370 TKTNA
+370 TKENYGKYIRELNKECKKTIDVLGINEYNVG
-375 KIDSLKKEFSD
+375 KISD
-386 MTEGYSYDDWF
+386 YAEKMLDYGRYDEVEAEYMT
-397 KEFDSIEDG
+397 I
-406 FGDVSEDDLV
+406 
-416 DKLKDLDTQIKNYQ
+416 
-430 KQKNKLLIQKEKR
+430 
-443 KQLDTGYSG
+443 
-452 KVPDNELD
+452 
-460 KFNKKAFE
+460 
-468 QIKSDTGYSDEKA
+468 IKSKG
-481 KELQE
+481 KEL
-486 ALKEYFGGDYTSI
+486 
-499 LNGETETAK
+499 
-508 IIRDGIDRIPVYEGS
+508 
-523 ISRGMTLNNSDV
+523 
-535 RMFSNLKK
+535 
-543 GDELPRRG
+543 
-551 IIESWT
+551 
-557 SNEGTA
+557 
-563 MGYGG
+563 
-568 ISVYERSSVILE
+568 
-580 CEKNET
+580 
-586 AVGVQHL
+586 
-593 SLFGTDESEV
+593 
-603 LSSSKYEVVEVIKES
+603 
-618 KYDYLSKHREYL
+618 
-630 YFPEDLENSS
+630 
-640 GVLKEN
+640 
-646 VVCIIKVKE
+646 
-655 KV
+655 

>member
-262 DGKHK
+262 DGKYK

-299 YTDTEIKQIESDYN
+299 YTDTELKQIESDYN
-313 EEQKQKYAQRQAER
+313 EGQKQKYAQRQAER
-327 FNRLEKYSLDDDN
+327 FDRLEKYSLDDDN
-340 KKMYVARK
+340 KKMYAARK
-348 EQWEN
+348 EQWEKQVDSKQEYKPVNRGESKIVEVKNNRNINISEVEDYKGDVYISDKANIKPRALHEIYNNTMKAMELWGISKNRRPEIRIVSYEELEAYGKYNAVDN
-353 VVANNQNSDKI
+353 VVYYIPEVVSEDIVGGKAITEYHEMWHMKQAEKFRSKGW
-364 KLKDNI
+364 NI
-370 TKTNA
+370 TKENYGKYIRELNKECKKTIDVLGINEYNVG
-375 KIDSLKKEFSD
+375 KISD
-386 MTEGYSYDDWF
+386 YAEKMLDYGRYDEVEAEYMT
-397 KEFDSIEDG
+397 I
-406 FGDVSEDDLV
+406 
-416 DKLKDLDTQIKNYQ
+416 
-430 KQKNKLLIQKEKR
+430 
-443 KQLDTGYSG
+443 
-452 KVPDNELD
+452 
-460 KFNKKAFE
+460 
-468 QIKSDTGYSDEKA
+468 IKSKG
-481 KELQE
+481 KEL
-486 ALKEYFGGDYTSI
+486 
-499 LNGETETAK
+499 
-508 IIRDGIDRIPVYEGS
+508 
-523 ISRGMTLNNSDV
+523 
-535 RMFSNLKK
+535 
-543 GDELPRRG
+543 
-551 IIESWT
+551 
-557 SNEGTA
+557 
-563 MGYGG
+563 
-568 ISVYERSSVILE
+568 
-580 CEKNET
+580 
-586 AVGVQHL
+586 
-593 SLFGTDESEV
+593 
-603 LSSSKYEVVEVIKES
+603 
-618 KYDYLSKHREYL
+618 
-630 YFPEDLENSS
+630 
-640 GVLKEN
+640 
-646 VVCIIKVKE
+646 
-655 KV
+655 

>member
-128 ALAKATKND
+128 ALVKATTKD

-299 YTDTEIKQIESDYN
+299 YTDTELKQIESDYN
-313 EEQKQKYAQRQAER
+313 EGQKQKYAQRQAKR
-327 FNRLEKYSLDDDN
+327 FDRLEKYSLDDDN
-340 KKMYVARK
+340 KKMYAARK
-348 EQWEN
+348 EQWEKQVDSKQEYKPVNRGESKIVEVKNNRNINISEVEDYKGDVYISDKANIKPRALHEIYNNTMKAMELWGISKNRKPEIRIVSYEELEAYGKYNAVDN
-353 VVANNQNSDKI
+353 VVYYIPEVVLEDIVGGKAITEYHEMWHMKQAEKFRSKGW
-364 KLKDNI
+364 NI
-370 TKTNA
+370 TKENYGKYIRELNKECKKTIDVLGINEYNVG
-375 KIDSLKKEFSD
+375 KISD
-386 MTEGYSYDDWF
+386 YAEKMLDYGRYDEVEAEYMT
-397 KEFDSIEDG
+397 I
-406 FGDVSEDDLV
+406 
-416 DKLKDLDTQIKNYQ
+416 
-430 KQKNKLLIQKEKR
+430 
-443 KQLDTGYSG
+443 
-452 KVPDNELD
+452 
-460 KFNKKAFE
+460 
-468 QIKSDTGYSDEKA
+468 IKSKG
-481 KELQE
+481 KEL
-486 ALKEYFGGDYTSI
+486 
-499 LNGETETAK
+499 
-508 IIRDGIDRIPVYEGS
+508 
-523 ISRGMTLNNSDV
+523 
-535 RMFSNLKK
+535 
-543 GDELPRRG
+543 
-551 IIESWT
+551 
-557 SNEGTA
+557 
-563 MGYGG
+563 
-568 ISVYERSSVILE
+568 
-580 CEKNET
+580 
-586 AVGVQHL
+586 
-593 SLFGTDESEV
+593 
-603 LSSSKYEVVEVIKES
+603 
-618 KYDYLSKHREYL
+618 
-630 YFPEDLENSS
+630 
-640 GVLKEN
+640 
-646 VVCIIKVKE
+646 
-655 KV
+655 

>member
-1 MPKYVNGEY
+1 MPRYVNGEY

-66 FSSRFSNINASVEE
+66 FASRFSNINASVEE
-80 LIKEARAQGGSE
+80 LIKEARVQGGSE

-299 YTDTEIKQIESDYN
+299 YTDTELKQIESDYN
-313 EEQKQKYAQRQAER
+313 EGQKQKYAQRQAER
-327 FNRLEKYSLDDDN
+327 FDRLEKYSLDDDN
-340 KKMYVARK
+340 KKMYAARK
-348 EQWEN
+348 EQWEKQADSKQAYKTVNRGESKIAEVKNNRNINISEVEDYKGEVYISDKANIKPRALHEIYNNTMKAMELWEISKDRRPEIRIVSYEELEAYGKYNAVDN
-353 VVANNQNSDKI
+353 VVYYIPEVVSEDIVGGKTITEYHEMWHMKQAEKFRSKGW
-364 KLKDNI
+364 NI
-370 TKTNA
+370 TKENYGKYIRELNKECKKTIDVLGINEYNVG
-375 KIDSLKKEFSD
+375 KISD
-386 MTEGYSYDDWF
+386 YAEKMLDYGRYDEVEAEYMT
-397 KEFDSIEDG
+397 I
-406 FGDVSEDDLV
+406 
-416 DKLKDLDTQIKNYQ
+416 
-430 KQKNKLLIQKEKR
+430 
-443 KQLDTGYSG
+443 
-452 KVPDNELD
+452 
-460 KFNKKAFE
+460 
-468 QIKSDTGYSDEKA
+468 IKSKG
-481 KELQE
+481 KEL
-486 ALKEYFGGDYTSI
+486 
-499 LNGETETAK
+499 
-508 IIRDGIDRIPVYEGS
+508 
-523 ISRGMTLNNSDV
+523 
-535 RMFSNLKK
+535 
-543 GDELPRRG
+543 
-551 IIESWT
+551 
-557 SNEGTA
+557 
-563 MGYGG
+563 
-568 ISVYERSSVILE
+568 
-580 CEKNET
+580 
-586 AVGVQHL
+586 
-593 SLFGTDESEV
+593 
-603 LSSSKYEVVEVIKES
+603 
-618 KYDYLSKHREYL
+618 
-630 YFPEDLENSS
+630 
-640 GVLKEN
+640 
-646 VVCIIKVKE
+646 
-655 KV
+655 

>member
-66 FSSRFSNINASVEE
+66 FASRFSNINASVEE

-128 ALAKATKND
+128 ALAKATTKD

-186 INCIEYKDGSRHN
+186 INSIEYKDGSRHN
-199 IKEYAGMAIRTADKR
+199 IKEYASMAIRTADKR

-299 YTDTEIKQIESDYN
+299 YTDTELKQIESDYN
-313 EEQKQKYAQRQAER
+313 EGQKQKYAQRQAER
-327 FNRLEKYSLDDDN
+327 FDRLEKYSLDDDN
-340 KKMYVARK
+340 KKMYAARK
-348 EQWEN
+348 EQWEKQADSKQAYKTVNRGESKIAEVKNNRNINISEVEDYKGEVYISDKANIKPRALHEIYNNTMKAMELWEISKDRRPEIRIVSYEELEAYGKYNAVDN
-353 VVANNQNSDKI
+353 VVYYIPEVVSEDIVGGKAITEYHEMWHMKQAEKFRSKGW
-364 KLKDNI
+364 NI
-370 TKTNA
+370 TKENYGKYIRELNKECKKTIDVLGINEYNVG
-375 KIDSLKKEFSD
+375 KISD
-386 MTEGYSYDDWF
+386 YAEKMLDYGRYDEVEAEYMT
-397 KEFDSIEDG
+397 I
-406 FGDVSEDDLV
+406 
-416 DKLKDLDTQIKNYQ
+416 
-430 KQKNKLLIQKEKR
+430 
-443 KQLDTGYSG
+443 
-452 KVPDNELD
+452 
-460 KFNKKAFE
+460 
-468 QIKSDTGYSDEKA
+468 IKSKG
-481 KELQE
+481 KEL
-486 ALKEYFGGDYTSI
+486 
-499 LNGETETAK
+499 
-508 IIRDGIDRIPVYEGS
+508 
-523 ISRGMTLNNSDV
+523 
-535 RMFSNLKK
+535 
-543 GDELPRRG
+543 
-551 IIESWT
+551 
-557 SNEGTA
+557 
-563 MGYGG
+563 
-568 ISVYERSSVILE
+568 
-580 CEKNET
+580 
-586 AVGVQHL
+586 
-593 SLFGTDESEV
+593 
-603 LSSSKYEVVEVIKES
+603 
-618 KYDYLSKHREYL
+618 
-630 YFPEDLENSS
+630 
-640 GVLKEN
+640 
-646 VVCIIKVKE
+646 
-655 KV
+655 

>member
-20 DELIHSMIRNF
+20 DELIHSTIRNF

-340 KKMYVARK
+340 KKMYAERR
-348 EQWEN
+348 EQWEKQVDSKQEYKPVNRGESKIVEVKNNTNINISEVEDYKGDVYISDKANIKPRALHEIYNNTMKAMELWGISKNRRPEIRIVSYEELEAYGKYNAVDN
-353 VVANNQNSDKI
+353 VVYYIPEVVSEDIVGGKAITEYHEMWHMKQAEKFRSKGW
-364 KLKDNI
+364 NI
-370 TKTNA
+370 TKENYGKYIRELNKECKKTIDVLGINEYNVG
-375 KIDSLKKEFSD
+375 KISD
-386 MTEGYSYDDWF
+386 YAEKMLDYGRYDEVEAEYMT
-397 KEFDSIEDG
+397 I
-406 FGDVSEDDLV
+406 
-416 DKLKDLDTQIKNYQ
+416 
-430 KQKNKLLIQKEKR
+430 
-443 KQLDTGYSG
+443 
-452 KVPDNELD
+452 
-460 KFNKKAFE
+460 
-468 QIKSDTGYSDEKA
+468 IKSKG
-481 KELQE
+481 KEL
-486 ALKEYFGGDYTSI
+486 
-499 LNGETETAK
+499 
-508 IIRDGIDRIPVYEGS
+508 
-523 ISRGMTLNNSDV
+523 
-535 RMFSNLKK
+535 
-543 GDELPRRG
+543 
-551 IIESWT
+551 
-557 SNEGTA
+557 
-563 MGYGG
+563 
-568 ISVYERSSVILE
+568 
-580 CEKNET
+580 
-586 AVGVQHL
+586 
-593 SLFGTDESEV
+593 
-603 LSSSKYEVVEVIKES
+603 
-618 KYDYLSKHREYL
+618 
-630 YFPEDLENSS
+630 
-640 GVLKEN
+640 
-646 VVCIIKVKE
+646 
-655 KV
+655 

>member
-1 MPKYVNGEY
+1 MPRYVNGEY

-66 FSSRFSNINASVEE
+66 FASRFSNINASVEE

-299 YTDTEIKQIESDYN
+299 YTDTELKQIEGDYN

-327 FNRLEKYSLDDDN
+327 FDRLEKYSLDDDN
-340 KKMYVARK
+340 KKMYAARK
-348 EQWEN
+348 KQWEKQADSKQEYKPVNRGESKIAEVKNNRNINISEVEDYKGDVYISDKANIKPRALHEIYNNTMKAIELWGISKNRKPEIRIVSYEELEAYGKYNAVDN
-353 VVANNQNSDKI
+353 VVYYIPEVVSEDIVGGKAITEYHEMWHMKQAEKFRSKGW
-364 KLKDNI
+364 NI
-370 TKTNA
+370 TKENYGKYIRELNKECKKTIDVLGINEYNVG
-375 KIDSLKKEFSD
+375 KISD
-386 MTEGYSYDDWF
+386 YAEKMLDYGRYDEVEAEYMT
-397 KEFDSIEDG
+397 I
-406 FGDVSEDDLV
+406 
-416 DKLKDLDTQIKNYQ
+416 
-430 KQKNKLLIQKEKR
+430 
-443 KQLDTGYSG
+443 
-452 KVPDNELD
+452 
-460 KFNKKAFE
+460 
-468 QIKSDTGYSDEKA
+468 IKSKG
-481 KELQE
+481 KEL
-486 ALKEYFGGDYTSI
+486 
-499 LNGETETAK
+499 
-508 IIRDGIDRIPVYEGS
+508 
-523 ISRGMTLNNSDV
+523 
-535 RMFSNLKK
+535 
-543 GDELPRRG
+543 
-551 IIESWT
+551 
-557 SNEGTA
+557 
-563 MGYGG
+563 
-568 ISVYERSSVILE
+568 
-580 CEKNET
+580 
-586 AVGVQHL
+586 
-593 SLFGTDESEV
+593 
-603 LSSSKYEVVEVIKES
+603 
-618 KYDYLSKHREYL
+618 
-630 YFPEDLENSS
+630 
-640 GVLKEN
+640 
-646 VVCIIKVKE
+646 
-655 KV
+655 

>member
-186 INCIEYKDGSRHN
+186 INSIEYKDGSRHN

-220 GEKRKEWGVTTV
+220 GEKRKEWGITTV

-267 LMSQAIAAGLYHPNC
+267 LMSQAITAGLYHPNC

-299 YTDTEIKQIESDYN
+299 YTDTELKQIESDYN
-313 EEQKQKYAQRQAER
+313 EGQKQKYAQRQAER
-327 FNRLEKYSLDDDN
+327 FDRLEKYSLDDDN
-340 KKMYVARK
+340 KKMYAARK
-348 EQWEN
+348 EQWEKQVDSKQEYKPVNRGESKIVEVKNNRNINISEVEDYKGDVYISDKANIKPRALHEIYNNTMKAMELWGISKNRRPEIRIVSYEELEAYGKYNAVDN
-353 VVANNQNSDKI
+353 VVYYIPEVVSEDIVGGKAITEYHEMWHMKQAEKFRSKGW
-364 KLKDNI
+364 NI
-370 TKTNA
+370 TKENYGKYIRELNKECKKTIDVLGINEYNVG
-375 KIDSLKKEFSD
+375 KISD
-386 MTEGYSYDDWF
+386 YAEKMLDYGRYDEVEAEYMT
-397 KEFDSIEDG
+397 I
-406 FGDVSEDDLV
+406 
-416 DKLKDLDTQIKNYQ
+416 
-430 KQKNKLLIQKEKR
+430 
-443 KQLDTGYSG
+443 
-452 KVPDNELD
+452 
-460 KFNKKAFE
+460 
-468 QIKSDTGYSDEKA
+468 IKSKG
-481 KELQE
+481 KEL
-486 ALKEYFGGDYTSI
+486 
-499 LNGETETAK
+499 
-508 IIRDGIDRIPVYEGS
+508 
-523 ISRGMTLNNSDV
+523 
-535 RMFSNLKK
+535 
-543 GDELPRRG
+543 
-551 IIESWT
+551 
-557 SNEGTA
+557 
-563 MGYGG
+563 
-568 ISVYERSSVILE
+568 
-580 CEKNET
+580 
-586 AVGVQHL
+586 
-593 SLFGTDESEV
+593 
-603 LSSSKYEVVEVIKES
+603 
-618 KYDYLSKHREYL
+618 
-630 YFPEDLENSS
+630 
-640 GVLKEN
+640 
-646 VVCIIKVKE
+646 
-655 KV
+655 

>member
-66 FSSRFSNINASVEE
+66 FSSWFSNINASIEE

-299 YTDTEIKQIESDYN
+299 YTDTELKQIESDYN
-313 EEQKQKYAQRQAER
+313 EGQKQKYAQRQAER
-327 FNRLEKYSLDDDN
+327 FDRLEKYSLDDDN
-340 KKMYVARK
+340 KKMYAARK
-348 EQWEN
+348 EQWEKQVDSKQEYKPVNRGESKIVEVKNNRNINISEVEDYKGEVYISDKANIKPRALHEIYNNTMKAMELWEISKDRRPEIRIVSYEELEAYGKYNAVDN
-353 VVANNQNSDKI
+353 VVYYIPEVVSEDIVGEKAITEYHEMWHMKQAEKFRSKGW
-364 KLKDNI
+364 NI
-370 TKTNA
+370 TKENYGKYIRELNKECKKTIDVLGINEYNVG
-375 KIDSLKKEFSD
+375 KISD
-386 MTEGYSYDDWF
+386 YAEKMLDYGRYDEVEAEYMT
-397 KEFDSIEDG
+397 I
-406 FGDVSEDDLV
+406 
-416 DKLKDLDTQIKNYQ
+416 
-430 KQKNKLLIQKEKR
+430 
-443 KQLDTGYSG
+443 
-452 KVPDNELD
+452 
-460 KFNKKAFE
+460 
-468 QIKSDTGYSDEKA
+468 IKSKG
-481 KELQE
+481 KEL
-486 ALKEYFGGDYTSI
+486 
-499 LNGETETAK
+499 
-508 IIRDGIDRIPVYEGS
+508 
-523 ISRGMTLNNSDV
+523 
-535 RMFSNLKK
+535 
-543 GDELPRRG
+543 
-551 IIESWT
+551 
-557 SNEGTA
+557 
-563 MGYGG
+563 
-568 ISVYERSSVILE
+568 
-580 CEKNET
+580 
-586 AVGVQHL
+586 
-593 SLFGTDESEV
+593 
-603 LSSSKYEVVEVIKES
+603 
-618 KYDYLSKHREYL
+618 
-630 YFPEDLENSS
+630 
-640 GVLKEN
+640 
-646 VVCIIKVKE
+646 
-655 KV
+655 

>member
-186 INCIEYKDGSRHN
+186 INSIEYKDGSRHN

-299 YTDTEIKQIESDYN
+299 YTDTELKQIESDYN
-313 EEQKQKYAQRQAER
+313 EGQKQKYAQRQAER
-327 FNRLEKYSLDDDN
+327 FDRLEKYSLDDDN
-340 KKMYVARK
+340 KKMYAARK
-348 EQWEN
+348 EQWEKQVDSKQEYKPVNRGESKIVEVKNNRNINISEVEDYKGDVYISDKANIKPRALHEIYNNTMKAIELWGISKNRKPEIRIVSYEELEAYGKYNAVDN
-353 VVANNQNSDKI
+353 VVYYIPEVVSEDIVGGKAITEYHEMWHMKQAEKFRDKGW
-364 KLKDNI
+364 NI
-370 TKTNA
+370 TKENYGKYIRELNKECKKTIDVLGINEYNVG
-375 KIDSLKKEFSD
+375 KISD
-386 MTEGYSYDDWF
+386 YAEKMLDYGRYDEVEAEYMT
-397 KEFDSIEDG
+397 I
-406 FGDVSEDDLV
+406 
-416 DKLKDLDTQIKNYQ
+416 
-430 KQKNKLLIQKEKR
+430 
-443 KQLDTGYSG
+443 
-452 KVPDNELD
+452 
-460 KFNKKAFE
+460 
-468 QIKSDTGYSDEKA
+468 IKSKG
-481 KELQE
+481 KEL
-486 ALKEYFGGDYTSI
+486 
-499 LNGETETAK
+499 
-508 IIRDGIDRIPVYEGS
+508 
-523 ISRGMTLNNSDV
+523 
-535 RMFSNLKK
+535 
-543 GDELPRRG
+543 
-551 IIESWT
+551 
-557 SNEGTA
+557 
-563 MGYGG
+563 
-568 ISVYERSSVILE
+568 
-580 CEKNET
+580 
-586 AVGVQHL
+586 
-593 SLFGTDESEV
+593 
-603 LSSSKYEVVEVIKES
+603 
-618 KYDYLSKHREYL
+618 
-630 YFPEDLENSS
+630 
-640 GVLKEN
+640 
-646 VVCIIKVKE
+646 
-655 KV
+655 

>member
-80 LIKEARAQGGSE
+80 LIKEARAQGSSE

-186 INCIEYKDGSRHN
+186 INSIEYKDGSRHN
-199 IKEYAGMAIRTADKR
+199 IKEYASMAIRTADKR

-267 LMSQAIAAGLYHPNC
+267 LMSQAITAGLYHPNC

-299 YTDTEIKQIESDYN
+299 YTDTELKQIEGDYN

-327 FNRLEKYSLDDDN
+327 FDRLEKYSLDDDN
-340 KKMYVARK
+340 KKMYAARK
-348 EQWEN
+348 EQWEKQVDSKQEYKPVNRGESKIVEVKNNRNINISEVEDYKGDVYISDKANIKPRALHEIYNNTMKAMELWGISKNRRPEIRIVSYEELEAYGKYNAVDN
-353 VVANNQNSDKI
+353 VVYYIPEVVSEDIVGGKAITEYHEMWHMKQAEKFRSKGW
-364 KLKDNI
+364 NI
-370 TKTNA
+370 TKENYGKYIRELNKECKKTIDVLGINEYNVG
-375 KIDSLKKEFSD
+375 KISD
-386 MTEGYSYDDWF
+386 YAEKMLDYGRYDEVEAEYMT
-397 KEFDSIEDG
+397 I
-406 FGDVSEDDLV
+406 
-416 DKLKDLDTQIKNYQ
+416 
-430 KQKNKLLIQKEKR
+430 
-443 KQLDTGYSG
+443 
-452 KVPDNELD
+452 
-460 KFNKKAFE
+460 
-468 QIKSDTGYSDEKA
+468 IKSKG
-481 KELQE
+481 KEL
-486 ALKEYFGGDYTSI
+486 
-499 LNGETETAK
+499 
-508 IIRDGIDRIPVYEGS
+508 
-523 ISRGMTLNNSDV
+523 
-535 RMFSNLKK
+535 
-543 GDELPRRG
+543 
-551 IIESWT
+551 
-557 SNEGTA
+557 
-563 MGYGG
+563 
-568 ISVYERSSVILE
+568 
-580 CEKNET
+580 
-586 AVGVQHL
+586 
-593 SLFGTDESEV
+593 
-603 LSSSKYEVVEVIKES
+603 
-618 KYDYLSKHREYL
+618 
-630 YFPEDLENSS
+630 
-640 GVLKEN
+640 
-646 VVCIIKVKE
+646 
-655 KV
+655 

>member
-340 KKMYVARK
+340 KKMYAERR
-348 EQWEN
+348 EQWEKQVDSKQEYKLVNRGESKIVEVKNNTNINISEVEDYKGDVYISDKANIKPRALHEIYNNTMKAMELWGISKNRRPEIRIVSYEELEAYGKYNAVDN
-353 VVANNQNSDKI
+353 VVYYIPEVVSEDIVGGKAITEYHEMWHMKQAEKFRSKGW
-364 KLKDNI
+364 NI
-370 TKTNA
+370 TKENYGKYIRELNKECKKTIDVLGINEYNVG
-375 KIDSLKKEFSD
+375 KISGYAEKMLDYGRYDEVEAEY
-386 MTEGYSYDDWF
+386 MT
-397 KEFDSIEDG
+397 I
-406 FGDVSEDDLV
+406 
-416 DKLKDLDTQIKNYQ
+416 
-430 KQKNKLLIQKEKR
+430 
-443 KQLDTGYSG
+443 
-452 KVPDNELD
+452 
-460 KFNKKAFE
+460 
-468 QIKSDTGYSDEKA
+468 IKSKG
-481 KELQE
+481 KEL
-486 ALKEYFGGDYTSI
+486 
-499 LNGETETAK
+499 
-508 IIRDGIDRIPVYEGS
+508 
-523 ISRGMTLNNSDV
+523 
-535 RMFSNLKK
+535 
-543 GDELPRRG
+543 
-551 IIESWT
+551 
-557 SNEGTA
+557 
-563 MGYGG
+563 
-568 ISVYERSSVILE
+568 
-580 CEKNET
+580 
-586 AVGVQHL
+586 
-593 SLFGTDESEV
+593 
-603 LSSSKYEVVEVIKES
+603 
-618 KYDYLSKHREYL
+618 
-630 YFPEDLENSS
+630 
-640 GVLKEN
+640 
-646 VVCIIKVKE
+646 
-655 KV
+655 

>member
-66 FSSRFSNINASVEE
+66 FASRFGNINASVEE
-80 LIKEARAQGGSE
+80 LIKEARVQGGSE

-199 IKEYAGMAIRTADKR
+199 IKEYASMAIRTADKR

-267 LMSQAIAAGLYHPNC
+267 LMSQAITAGLYHPNC

-327 FNRLEKYSLDDDN
+327 FDRLEKYSLDDDN
-340 KKMYVARK
+340 KKMYAARK
-348 EQWEN
+348 EQWEKQVDSKQEYKPVNRGESKIVEVKNNRNINISEVEDYKGDVYISDKANIKPRALHEIYNNTMKAMELWEISKDRRPEIRIVSYEELEAYGKYNAVDN
-353 VVANNQNSDKI
+353 VVYYI
-364 KLKDNI
+364 P
-370 TKTNA
+370 
-375 KIDSLKKEFSD
+375 EV
-386 MTEGYSYDDWF
+386 
-397 KEFDSIEDG
+397 
-406 FGDVSEDDLV
+406 VSEDIV
-416 DKLKDLDTQIKNYQ
+416 GEKAITEYHEMWHMKQAEKFRDKGWDITKENYGDYLEKLNKECKKRIDALGINEYNVGKISDYAEKMLDYGRYDEVEAEYMTI
-430 KQKNKLLIQKEKR
+430 
-443 KQLDTGYSG
+443 
-452 KVPDNELD
+452 
-460 KFNKKAFE
+460 
-468 QIKSDTGYSDEKA
+468 IKSKG
-481 KELQE
+481 KEL
-486 ALKEYFGGDYTSI
+486 
-499 LNGETETAK
+499 
-508 IIRDGIDRIPVYEGS
+508 
-523 ISRGMTLNNSDV
+523 
-535 RMFSNLKK
+535 
-543 GDELPRRG
+543 
-551 IIESWT
+551 
-557 SNEGTA
+557 
-563 MGYGG
+563 
-568 ISVYERSSVILE
+568 
-580 CEKNET
+580 
-586 AVGVQHL
+586 
-593 SLFGTDESEV
+593 
-603 LSSSKYEVVEVIKES
+603 
-618 KYDYLSKHREYL
+618 
-630 YFPEDLENSS
+630 
-640 GVLKEN
+640 
-646 VVCIIKVKE
+646 
-655 KV
+655 

>member
-147 MANDKYRQIIFN
+147 MANDKYCQIIFN

-287 TYFEGITKYGEP
+287 TYFEGITKYGES
-299 YTDTEIKQIESDYN
+299 YTDTELKQIESDYN

-327 FNRLEKYSLDDDN
+327 FDRLEKYSLDDDN
-340 KKMYVARK
+340 KKMYAARR
-348 EQWEN
+348 EQWEKQVDSKQEYKPVNRGESKIVEVKNNTNINISEVEDYKGDVYISDKANIKPRALHEIYNNTMKAMELWGISKNRRPEIRIVSYEELEAYGKYNAVDN
-353 VVANNQNSDKI
+353 VVYYIPEVVSEDIVGGKAITEYHEMWHMKQAEKFRSKGW
-364 KLKDNI
+364 NI
-370 TKTNA
+370 TKENYGKYIRELNKECKKTIDVLGINEYNVG
-375 KIDSLKKEFSD
+375 KISD
-386 MTEGYSYDDWF
+386 YAEKMLDYGRYDEVEAEYMT
-397 KEFDSIEDG
+397 I
-406 FGDVSEDDLV
+406 
-416 DKLKDLDTQIKNYQ
+416 
-430 KQKNKLLIQKEKR
+430 
-443 KQLDTGYSG
+443 
-452 KVPDNELD
+452 
-460 KFNKKAFE
+460 
-468 QIKSDTGYSDEKA
+468 IKSKG
-481 KELQE
+481 KEL
-486 ALKEYFGGDYTSI
+486 
-499 LNGETETAK
+499 
-508 IIRDGIDRIPVYEGS
+508 
-523 ISRGMTLNNSDV
+523 
-535 RMFSNLKK
+535 
-543 GDELPRRG
+543 
-551 IIESWT
+551 
-557 SNEGTA
+557 
-563 MGYGG
+563 
-568 ISVYERSSVILE
+568 
-580 CEKNET
+580 
-586 AVGVQHL
+586 
-593 SLFGTDESEV
+593 
-603 LSSSKYEVVEVIKES
+603 
-618 KYDYLSKHREYL
+618 
-630 YFPEDLENSS
+630 
-640 GVLKEN
+640 
-646 VVCIIKVKE
+646 
-655 KV
+655 

>member
-128 ALAKATKND
+128 ALVKATTKD

-299 YTDTEIKQIESDYN
+299 YTDTELKQIESDYN
-313 EEQKQKYAQRQAER
+313 EGQKQKYAQRQAKR
-327 FNRLEKYSLDDDN
+327 FDRLEKYSLDDDK
-340 KKMYVARK
+340 KKMYAARK
-348 EQWEN
+348 EQWEKQVDSKQEYKPVNRGESKIVEVKNNRNINISEVEDYKGDVYISDKANIKPRALHEIYNNTMKAMELWGISKNRKPEIRIVSYEELEAYGKYNAVDN
-353 VVANNQNSDKI
+353 VVYYIPEVVSEDIVGGKAITEYHEMWHMKQAEKFRSKGW
-364 KLKDNI
+364 NI
-370 TKTNA
+370 TKENYGKYIRELNKECKKTIDVLGINEYNVG
-375 KIDSLKKEFSD
+375 KISD
-386 MTEGYSYDDWF
+386 YAEKMLDYGRYDEVEAEYMT
-397 KEFDSIEDG
+397 I
-406 FGDVSEDDLV
+406 
-416 DKLKDLDTQIKNYQ
+416 
-430 KQKNKLLIQKEKR
+430 
-443 KQLDTGYSG
+443 
-452 KVPDNELD
+452 
-460 KFNKKAFE
+460 
-468 QIKSDTGYSDEKA
+468 IKSKG
-481 KELQE
+481 KEL
-486 ALKEYFGGDYTSI
+486 
-499 LNGETETAK
+499 
-508 IIRDGIDRIPVYEGS
+508 
-523 ISRGMTLNNSDV
+523 
-535 RMFSNLKK
+535 
-543 GDELPRRG
+543 
-551 IIESWT
+551 
-557 SNEGTA
+557 
-563 MGYGG
+563 
-568 ISVYERSSVILE
+568 
-580 CEKNET
+580 
-586 AVGVQHL
+586 
-593 SLFGTDESEV
+593 
-603 LSSSKYEVVEVIKES
+603 
-618 KYDYLSKHREYL
+618 
-630 YFPEDLENSS
+630 
-640 GVLKEN
+640 
-646 VVCIIKVKE
+646 
-655 KV
+655 

>member
-1 MPKYVNGEY
+1 MPRYVNGEY

-66 FSSRFSNINASVEE
+66 FASRFSNINASVEE
-80 LIKEARAQGGSE
+80 LIKEARVQGGSE

-299 YTDTEIKQIESDYN
+299 YTDTELKQIESDYN
-313 EEQKQKYAQRQAER
+313 EGQKQKYAQRQAER
-327 FNRLEKYSLDDDN
+327 FDRLEKYSLDDDN
-340 KKMYVARK
+340 KKMYAARK
-348 EQWEN
+348 EQWEKQADSKQAYKTVNRGESKIAEVKNNRNINISEVEDYKGEVYISDKANIKPRALHEIYNNTMKAMELWEISKDRRPEIRIVSYEELEAYGKYNAVDN
-353 VVANNQNSDKI
+353 VVYYIPEVVSEDIVGGKAITEYHEMWHMKQAEKFRSKGW
-364 KLKDNI
+364 NI
-370 TKTNA
+370 TKENYGKYIRELNKECKKTIDVLGINEYNVG
-375 KIDSLKKEFSD
+375 KISD
-386 MTEGYSYDDWF
+386 YAEKMLDYGRYDEVEAEYMT
-397 KEFDSIEDG
+397 I
-406 FGDVSEDDLV
+406 
-416 DKLKDLDTQIKNYQ
+416 
-430 KQKNKLLIQKEKR
+430 
-443 KQLDTGYSG
+443 
-452 KVPDNELD
+452 
-460 KFNKKAFE
+460 
-468 QIKSDTGYSDEKA
+468 IKSKG
-481 KELQE
+481 KEL
-486 ALKEYFGGDYTSI
+486 
-499 LNGETETAK
+499 
-508 IIRDGIDRIPVYEGS
+508 
-523 ISRGMTLNNSDV
+523 
-535 RMFSNLKK
+535 
-543 GDELPRRG
+543 
-551 IIESWT
+551 
-557 SNEGTA
+557 
-563 MGYGG
+563 
-568 ISVYERSSVILE
+568 
-580 CEKNET
+580 
-586 AVGVQHL
+586 
-593 SLFGTDESEV
+593 
-603 LSSSKYEVVEVIKES
+603 
-618 KYDYLSKHREYL
+618 
-630 YFPEDLENSS
+630 
-640 GVLKEN
+640 
-646 VVCIIKVKE
+646 
-655 KV
+655 